1 MAVELDS
8 LVVSL
13 RADTRQFRRDISQA
27 RNALADLETLAEA
40 PQRAAAESLRDLLET
55 SGLVTAATR
64 ESVEGLERLL
74 ARFAETGRLSFRQLR
89 AEALAA
95 LGDIADAVLRLPPI
109 GVGGSGGGGGLG
121 DILFNSISSLLG
133 RAAGGPVTPD
143 QPFLVGERG
152 PEVFVPRI
160 AGEVLPNRPGQGLG
174 MARPVAITVNVNAAQ
189 SREEAQRSGA
199 QVALAVR
206 RALARADRF
215 S

>member
-1 MAVELDS
+1 MTVELDS

-13 RADTRQFRRDISQA
+13 RADTRQFRRDIAQA
-27 RNALADLETLAEA
+27 REALADLQSLAEA
-40 PQRAAAESLRDLLET
+40 PQRGAADSLRDLLDT
-55 SGLVTAATR
+55 SGLVTTATR

-95 LGDIADAVLRLPPI
+95 LSDIADAVLRLPPI
-109 GVGGSGGGGGLG
+109 GIGSGGGLG
-121 DILFNSISSLLG
+121 DIVSNSISSLLG

-160 AGEVLPNRPGQGLG
+160 AGEVLPNRPGESRF
-174 MARPVAITVNVNAAQ
+174 ATRPVAITVNVNAAQ
-189 SREEAQRSGA
+189 SREEAQRSGT
-199 QVALAVR
+199 QVALALR
-206 RALARADRF
+206 RALGRAERF

>member
-1 MAVELDS
+1 MTVELDS

-13 RADTRQFRRDISQA
+13 RADTRQFRRDIAQA
-27 RNALADLETLAEA
+27 REALSDLQSLAEA
-40 PQRAAAESLRDLLET
+40 PQRAAADSLRDLLDT
-55 SGLVTAATR
+55 SGLVTTATR

-95 LGDIADAVLRLPPI
+95 LSDIADAVLRLPPI
-109 GVGGSGGGGGLG
+109 GIGSGGGLG
-121 DILFNSISSLLG
+121 DIVSNSISSLLG

-160 AGEVLPNRPGQGLG
+160 AGEVLPNRPGESRLA
-174 MARPVAITVNVNAAQ
+174 ARPVAITVNVNAAQ
-189 SREEAQRSGA
+189 SREEAQRSGT
-199 QVALAVR
+199 QVALALR
-206 RALARADRF
+206 RALGRAERF